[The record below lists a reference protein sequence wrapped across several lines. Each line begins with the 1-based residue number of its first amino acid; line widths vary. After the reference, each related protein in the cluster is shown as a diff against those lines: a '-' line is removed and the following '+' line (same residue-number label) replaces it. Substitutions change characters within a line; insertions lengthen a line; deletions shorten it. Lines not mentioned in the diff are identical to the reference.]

1 MQCLC
6 CELTACS
13 SRSSY
18 CRVPQSSTVALDG
31 NAKKPDCC
39 RLTGKGVGAASNCSR
54 FPDKLDITLR
64 TDTGSVLSSITP
76 APGTCILK
84 LSLAAHATPQEQR
97 SQRSRLL
104 DLLHGLSS
112 KSKTGVV
119 ERLPLPDETLC
130 QLYLIPPSSSV
141 AQRLGVDWSKDECLF
156 GLLALQ
162 RQH

>member
-1 MQCLC
+1 MHLSCSEYMRKKHLQCRFLW
-6 CELTACS
+6 
-13 SRSSY
+13 
-18 CRVPQSSTVALDG
+18 
-31 NAKKPDCC
+31 
-39 RLTGKGVGAASNCSR
+39 GKGVSAAKPLPQLPSEQELLAGAVSNSSR

-76 APGTCILK
+76 ASGTCILK
-84 LSLAAHATPQEQR
+84 LSLAAHSSPQEQR

-119 ERLPLPDETLC
+119 ERLPLPDGTLC

-141 AQRLGVDWSKDECLF
+141 AQRLGVEWSKDECLF
-156 GLLALQ
+156 GMLALQ